1 MSDLKNTQAELL
13 ARLAAI
19 EAERDALRRQLKARP
34 LGAATSQG
42 DDAVAVQGE
51 HNRVA
56 SQGGVVATAI
66 KDSVVVTGDH
76 ILLAGAASGGDAASL
91 EQAYLARL
99 EQDCGILELSGVD
112 PAAVQS
118 DQEPVRLGLDA
129 VYTALM
135 TTTLEPESE
144 SRGELGEGPGPD
156 QVIESRERRPLS
168 ALALADREP
177 HLVLLGDPGSGKS
190 TFVDFLTLCLAR
202 ERMAAGSGLPLLTTP
217 LPDDDGD
224 DRESPQPWT
233 HGALLPVPVVL
244 RDFAAVVGSGDP
256 AGDGLWT
263 HLGRWL
269 KACGLA
275 NYAPRLRETLS
286 ERGGLLLLD
295 GLDEV
300 PQAEH
305 QRVQVI
311 RAVESFAREFP
322 RCRVLVTCRVY
333 AYKEQDWALSRF
345 HVAELAPLGDGQ
357 IRRFVRRWYQHSAR
371 LGRVDEQE
379 SARLAG
385 RLEQALFEQPRL
397 RELAGRPLLLTLMA
411 SLHAWRAGGLPA
423 QREQFYGEVVDLLL
437 DRWERRRYALGRDG
451 KLMLAQSSLR
461 EYLATGLDKIRR
473 ELQRIAFEVHS
484 RQGGESGLGRGTADI
499 AESDLKEGLMRCAQ
513 RRDVKPLM
521 LVDYL
526 RERAGLLIFRGPGG
540 AGGADGN
547 SGQAGGGVYRFLHR
561 SFQEYLAACHLATHD
576 YPGRIAGLTL
586 DDPDRWRE
594 VVLLTAAHIS
604 RGGELDYAVW
614 PLVGALSRSGARTS
628 RLSRRDAWGIY
639 LGAEVLA
646 ELIDPERLAE
656 LAQGPQAGGDQD
668 NAKILDRVRLRLAAL
683 LGGDQLLA
691 RERARAGDLLATLG
705 DPRFDERHWWLPM
718 GEEVGFV
725 AIEGGEFRLGSD
737 DPEDQGWNDPRPAHP
752 YRLPDYWLARW
763 PVTVAQFRA
772 FVEHTGYDLSD
783 PDCLEGSGNRPV
795 VKVTWYDAAAYCR
808 WLDGQL
814 RDLVGNRLSGDNGD
828 PMWRGLTDGSLH
840 VTLPSEPEW
849 EWAAR
854 GPKARVWPFSGEPDP
869 AKANYAETSIGH
881 SSSVGCFPLGK
892 SPSGVEELA
901 GNVWEW
907 TRSASGDYPYPQ
919 SGEALQARE
928 TLEGNEPRVLR
939 GGSFRLL
946 SWDLRAAV
954 RLHGHGD
961 LGDDDVGFRVVLSPL
976 TLPSGTSER

>member
-1 MSDLKNTQAELL
+1 MSDPQDTKAELL
-13 ARLAAI
+13 ARIAAMP
-19 EAERDALRRQLKARP
+19 ASERDALLRSLNAVP
-34 LGAATSQG
+34 AGATTTQG
-42 DDAVAVQGE
+42 DAAVAVPGD

-56 SQGGVVATAI
+56 SQGGVVATDI
-66 KDSVVVTGDH
+66 KNTVLVTGDNAR
-76 ILLAGAASGGDAASL
+76 IDVTTPAGDPASL

-99 EQDCGILELSGVD
+99 EQDCGTLELSGVD
-112 PAAVQS
+112 PAAVQP
-118 DQEPVRLGLDA
+118 DQEQVRLGLDA

-135 TTTLEPESE
+135 TTTLEPGVESE
-144 SRGELGEGPGPD
+144 SGSGPEPGLD
-156 QVIESRERRPLS
+156 RVIETRERRPLS

-202 ERMAAGSGLPLLTTP
+202 ERMAAGSGLPLLTNP

-224 DRESPQPWT
+224 DRESPQPWS
-233 HGALLPVPVVL
+233 HGGLLPVPVVL
-244 RDFAAVVGSGDP
+244 RDFAVEAGSGAS
-256 AGDGLWT
+256 AGDGLWA

-269 KACGLA
+269 SACGLA
-275 NYAPRLRETLS
+275 DYAPRLRETLLQ
-286 ERGGLLLLD
+286 RGGLLLLD

-305 QRVQVI
+305 QRVRVI

-333 AYKEQDWALSRF
+333 AYREQDWALSGF
-345 HVAELAPLGDGQ
+345 HATELAPLGDGQ
-357 IRRFVRRWYQHSAR
+357 IRRFVRRWYLHGVE
-371 LGRVDEQE
+371 LGPVEPDKAEGY
-379 SARLAG
+379 ATL
-385 RLEQALFEQPRL
+385 LEQAIFRRPQLT
-397 RELAGRPLLLTLMA
+397 ELARRPLLLTLMA
-411 SLHAWRAGGLPA
+411 SLHAWRGGELPK
-423 QREQFYGEVVDLLL
+423 QREQLYGEIVDLLL
-437 DRWERRRYALGRDG
+437 DRWERRRYARAEDG
-451 KLMLAQSSLR
+451 QLKLAQPSLQ
-461 EYLATGLDKIRR
+461 EYLVTGLDKIRR
-473 ELQRIAFEVHS
+473 ELQRIAFEVHQ
-484 RQGGESGLGRGTADI
+484 RQGGEGESARGTADI
-499 AESDLKEGLMRCAQ
+499 AERDLEEGLKRCAK
-513 RRDVKPLM
+513 RRDVQPLM

-526 RERAGLLIFRGPGG
+526 RERAGLLIFRGLGG
-540 AGGADGN
+540 AGGDGD
-547 SGQAGGGVYRFLHR
+547 GGPARGGVYRFPHR

-576 YPGRIAGLTL
+576 YPRRIAGLAL

-656 LAQGPQAGGDQD
+656 LAQGPHAGGDQD

-683 LGGDQLLA
+683 LGGDQLPA

-705 DPRFDERHWWLPM
+705 DPRFDERHGWLPM

-725 AIEGGEFRLGSD
+725 PVPGGAFTLGSD
-737 DPEDQGWNDPRPAHP
+737 DPEDNVWVDPSPAHP
-752 YRLPDYWLARW
+752 YHLPDYWLARW

-772 FVEHTGYDLSD
+772 FAADAGHQSADSD
-783 PDCLEGSGNRPV
+783 SLVGPGNRPV
-795 VKVTWYDAAAYCR
+795 VNVTWYDAVAYCR

-814 RDLVGNRLSGDNGD
+814 RDLAGDKLSKGNDD

-849 EWAAR
+849 ELAAR
-854 GPKARVWPFSGEPDP
+854 GPEGRTWPFDGEPDP
-869 AKANYAETSIGH
+869 EKASYIETRIGH
-881 SSSVGCFPLGK
+881 PSSVGCFSLGK
-892 SPSGVEELA
+892 SPCGAEELA

-928 TLEGNEPRVLR
+928 TLEGDRPRVLR
-939 GGSFRLL
+939 GGSFG
-946 SWDLRAAV
+946 DDPGYLRAAV
-954 RLHGHGD
+954 RGHFHPDGRLD
-961 LGDDDVGFRVVLSPL
+961 FVGFRVVLSPL
-976 TLPSGTSER
+976 SLPSGTSER